1 MVGWDSSLAA
11 LTPCECINGG
21 VPIVSPGNV
30 RTRDWENP
38 ALSLALSLS
47 LPLSFKNLKGAHKNV
62 NVSAD
67 ECRLPG
73 QMVDLVIL
81 YLLLDTTA
89 SHLHQDTLV
98 ERPGTA
104 ICPCML
110 HHICSP
116 DLCSSVSE
124 RSQYPLA
131 ECLVAIIDNL
141 SPSQEALNVLGN
153 SQGPPRGRWKS
164 HSPIL
169 VSSWTN
175 SSDWEWKRS
184 RRKLKDAARFHCR
197 ETLKLQR
204 SPEIKA

>member
-1 MVGWDSSLAA
+1 MGWDSSLAA

-38 ALSLALSLS
+38 ALSLSLS
-47 LPLSFKNLKGAHKNV
+47 RSHSLSFKNLKGPHKNV

-67 ECRLPG
+67 KCPARTDGRFSNSLFIVGHHPVSPPPG
-73 QMVDLVIL
+73 HTDGTV
-81 YLLLDTTA
+81 
-89 SHLHQDTLV
+89 HQ
-98 ERPGTA
+98 PGTA

-116 DLCSSVSE
+116 DLCSSLSE

-153 SQGPPRGRWKS
+153 SQGPPRGR
-164 HSPIL
+164 
-169 VSSWTN
+169 
-175 SSDWEWKRS
+175 
-184 RRKLKDAARFHCR
+184 
-197 ETLKLQR
+197 
-204 SPEIKA
+204 